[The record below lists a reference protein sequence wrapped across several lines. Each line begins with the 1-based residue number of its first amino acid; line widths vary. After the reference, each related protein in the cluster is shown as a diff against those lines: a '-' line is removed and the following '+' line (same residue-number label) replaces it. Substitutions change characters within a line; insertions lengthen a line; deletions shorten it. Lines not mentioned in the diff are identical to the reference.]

1 MSSKHWSQ
9 KKPKRWYQKKQV
21 LIAIITAISAIIVAL
36 LAYAGV
42 VYTANKTDS
51 SQPTASHSTSS
62 QSNQGASLSSSA
74 SVSPAPSSTCPIKL
88 RITSPASGTLITA
101 VKGHSPAVLITG
113 DACGLNHEDGW
124 LFDYDTGD
132 GNYYL
137 DVPQDANSPMP
148 VVTDNGQWSFY
159 DNPIGN
165 QGDDHKITRVT
176 IVLASMTCDKT
187 LRAANPNSD
196 GDYVFNS
203 LPPGCVR
210 DDSTDIVVT
219 WP

>member
-1 MSSKHWSQ
+1 MSSKHW
-9 KKPKRWYQKKQV
+9 YQKTKLQ
-21 LIAIITAISAIIVAL
+21 IAILTTIGVIIGSV
-36 LAYAGV
+36 LAFVGV
-42 VYTANKTDS
+42 VYTANKTDL

-62 QSNQGASLSSSA
+62 QSNHGASLSSSA
-74 SVSPAPSSTCPIKL
+74 SVSPAPTSTCPIKL
-88 RITSPASGTLITA
+88 RITSPASGTLITVA
-101 VKGHSPAVLITG
+101 KGNTPAVLITG

-148 VVTDNGQWSFY
+148 VVTDNGHWSFY

-165 QGDDHKITRVT
+165 QGDNHKITRVT

-187 LRAANPNSD
+187 LRAAKLDSD
-196 GDYVFNS
+196 GNYVFNS

-219 WP
+219 WS